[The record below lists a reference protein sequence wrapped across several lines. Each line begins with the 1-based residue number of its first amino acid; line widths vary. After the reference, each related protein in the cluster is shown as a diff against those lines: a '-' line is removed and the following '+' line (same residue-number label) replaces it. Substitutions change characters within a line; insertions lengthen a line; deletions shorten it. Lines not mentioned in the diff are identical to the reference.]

1 MSWCAIDVRSQAD
14 LRDRVAAWL
23 VTRTGQ
29 AVEER
34 ADGTLVGFAPDAG
47 EAGALL
53 AGLQASF
60 GAAVAAAPREVP
72 EVDWRL
78 RWRDGLGPR
87 RIGRLTISPSWTAGT
102 AGDGPLLVLDPE
114 TAFGSGEHGST
125 RSVLALLDALLVPGD
140 RVLDLGS
147 GSGILALAA
156 LRLGARRAT
165 GVDLDPEAE
174 PVARRN
180 AERNGLAGLAE
191 FLTGDAAVLG
201 PLLGPVELLTANILR
216 SGNEALLG
224 PIRTALVPGGLA
236 LFGGMEA
243 PEQPGFLAALAAAG
257 YAPVAEMVDSGWW
270 AVAARPE

>member
-29 AVEER
+29 AVEEC
-34 ADGTLVGFAPDAG
+34 ADGTLVGFAADAG
-47 EAGALL
+47 EAGTLL
-53 AGLQASF
+53 AGMQASF

-87 RIGRLTISPSWTAGT
+87 RIGRLTISPSWTAGA
-102 AGDGPLLVLDPE
+102 AGDGPLLILDPE

-125 RSVLALLDALLVPGD
+125 RSVLVLLDALLAPGD

-156 LRLGARRAT
+156 LRFGARRAT

-224 PIRTALVPGGLA
+224 PIRTALVPGGRA

-257 YAPVAEMVDSGWW
+257 YAPVAEVVDSGWW